1 MRFVWTL
8 ALVALFSLTV
18 TSVSAQTARCTI
30 AADRTEVAV
39 DDPFRVDVSCEAQ
52 GAEAGMPEMPDLSR
66 FEVLSRQFS
75 RPMQFTFGTGGTQ
88 QIVQSSSR
96 VTMLLRGRQAGRFE
110 IGPAR
115 LQVGGRTIESNTITI
130 SIGGLMAYGPSAN
143 PNVPASSQGPPAGP
157 LDGAIYDD
165 NAFVRTVVDQREVAL
180 GQQVTVTYYLY
191 VRSLAT
197 APQVTQQP
205 STDGFWVH
213 DLLDRNA
220 PPEALVQSVGNN
232 TFRVYT
238 LRRFAA
244 FPLRAGTLT
253 LGAMELQVPVGN
265 PLDMIFGGGQ
275 SAVTR
280 ASVPVNVTVIE
291 PAGAPVGMRRH
302 VGTLE
307 VTSSLDRAQI
317 PTGDAVTL
325 DLHLSGI
332 GHVESTETPTLN
344 IPGLRILQPEVSQH
358 TTVVRERVGGEK
370 NVRWLIVAEQPGT
383 YTIGPFRWAVWNAE
397 MQQWTTAEAPAL
409 TLTAAGNALQAQTPD
424 AEPEVSVEAPT
435 QDETAAFGP
444 VRTQSAF
451 ARRTTRI
458 ASAWWYQAG
467 LALGPITLAGLG
479 LVALLRRRRDQHF
492 ALNAGARQARDAR
505 KKLEQCG
512 QALTAN
518 DARAFYS
525 SLASAL
531 RSALE
536 VRLGGAIGSLTFPEL
551 RRTLHERGMDAALID
566 AIIAD
571 LELAEMARFSSAGSS
586 ELEMKQAFEGAKVRM
601 IEIERFVPQAE
612 ET

>member
-18 TSVSAQTARCTI
+18 ASANAQTARCTI

-39 DDPFRVDVSCEAQ
+39 DDPFRVEVSCEAQ
-52 GAEAGMPEMPDLSR
+52 GAEAGMPELPDLSR

-75 RPMQFTFGTGGTQ
+75 RPMQFTFGNGGTQ
-88 QIVQSSSR
+88 QVVQSSSR
-96 VTMLLRGRQAGRFE
+96 VAMLLRGHEPGRFE

-115 LQVGGRTIESNTITI
+115 IQIGGRTVESNTITI
-130 SIGGLMAYGPSAN
+130 SVGGSTANGPNTNQNA
-143 PNVPASSQGPPAGP
+143 PSSPQGPPAGP
-157 LDGAIYDD
+157 LDGAVYDD
-165 NAFVRTVVDQREVAL
+165 NAFVRTVVDRREVAL

-275 SAVTR
+275 AAVAR
-280 ASVPVNVTVIE
+280 SSVPVNVTVIE
-291 PAGAPVGMRRH
+291 PSGAPDGLRRH

-307 VTSSLDRAQI
+307 VTSTLDRAQI

-332 GHVESTETPTLN
+332 GHVESTDTPTLN
-344 IPGLRILQPEVSQH
+344 IPGLRILQPEISQR

-383 YTIGPFRWAVWNAE
+383 YTIGPFRWAVWNPE
-397 MQQWTTAEAPAL
+397 TQQWSTVEAPAL
-409 TLTAAGNALQAQTPD
+409 TLTAAGNAMPTQTP
-424 AEPEVSVEAPT
+424 EVETETSVEAPT

-444 VRTQSAF
+444 VRTESVF

-467 LALGPITLAGLG
+467 LAFGPLA
-479 LVALLRRRRDQHF
+479 LVAFGVVSLLRRRRDQHF

-505 KKLEQCG
+505 KKLDQCA
-512 QALTAN
+512 QALSAN

-525 SLASAL
+525 GLASAL

-551 RRTLHERGMDAALID
+551 RRTLRERGMDTALID
-566 AIIAD
+566 SIIAD

-586 ELEMKQAFEGAKVRM
+586 ESEMKQAFEGAKVRM
-601 IEIERFVPQAE
+601 ADIERFVPRME
-612 ET
+612 EA